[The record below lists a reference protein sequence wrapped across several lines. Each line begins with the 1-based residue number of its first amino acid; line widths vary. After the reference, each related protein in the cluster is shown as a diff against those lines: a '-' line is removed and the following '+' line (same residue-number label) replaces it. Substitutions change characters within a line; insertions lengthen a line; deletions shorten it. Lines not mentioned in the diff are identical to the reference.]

1 MHLHLFNQKQKKKLQ
16 IIWCDLK
23 LLMILLILY
32 EIKSKKKILLNFIYL
47 QKKKKIY
54 QLFIVQELLL
64 EFIEQMLVYMQVK
77 IKLKRN

>member
-1 MHLHLFNQKQKKKLQ
+1 
-16 IIWCDLK
+16 
-23 LLMILLILY
+23 MILLILY